1 MDGFIYAIGGRD
13 KWGSQLTSVERY
25 DPYLNEWKTCA
36 SLKRAFLDACS
47 ATLAGK
53 M

>member
-1 MDGFIYAIGGRD
+1 MGGRD

-25 DPYLNEWKTCA
+25 DPYLNEWKSCA
-36 SLKRAFLDACS
+36 PMKRAFMDATS
-47 ATLAGK
+47 ATLKGK